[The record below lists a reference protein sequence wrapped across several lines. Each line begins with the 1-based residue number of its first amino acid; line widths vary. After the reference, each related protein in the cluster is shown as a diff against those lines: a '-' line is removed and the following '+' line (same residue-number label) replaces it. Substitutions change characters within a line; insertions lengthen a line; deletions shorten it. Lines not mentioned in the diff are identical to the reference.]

1 MRHTTRAF
9 TRLECAAVVAAL
21 GLLGVLALPLFAVT
35 RADSDR
41 TGCFN
46 NLRQLGHAAE
56 VWADHHTGNFPWLTT
71 TTDGGTR
78 PDSGLKTSLAWVEFT
93 SLTNELPGPRVLA
106 CPADR
111 TAKVA
116 AHWGNTANGL
126 ANTGMRN
133 AAVSYFLSF
142 HGRTEL
148 RRSVIAGD
156 RDFNP
161 SSTSP
166 TTCGVGFATNTF
178 RLSSQF
184 GVPIRWTNAVHGFAG
199 HLLLADGSVDF
210 VNSARL
216 ENILLGTEVPNDSAS
231 IHLIYPR

>member
-21 GLLGVLALPLFAVT
+21 GLLGGLALPLFAAT

-41 TGCFN
+41 AGCFN
-46 NLRQLGHAAE
+46 NLRQFGRATA
-56 VWADHHTGNFPWLTT
+56 VWADHHTGNFPWLTST
-71 TTDGGTR
+71 NEGGTR
-78 PDSGLKTSLAWVEFT
+78 LDSGLKTSLAWVEFI
-93 SLTNELPGPRVLA
+93 SLTNELPRPRVLA

-116 AHWGNTANGL
+116 SHWGNTANGL

-142 HGRTEL
+142 HGRPEL
-148 RRSVIAGD
+148 PRSVITGD

-161 SSTSP
+161 SSTVP
-166 TTCGVGFATNTF
+166 VGCGFGNVGNAFPITPQLAM
-178 RLSSQF
+178 
-184 GVPIRWTNAVHGFAG
+184 PIRWTNAVHGAAG
-199 HLLLADGSVDF
+199 HLLFSDGSVEYTTD
-210 VNSARL
+210 AGL
-216 ENILLGTEVPNDSAS
+216 EKILRGPLVQNDSAS